1 MFRTENALILR
12 EVRFKESDRIL
23 TALTA
28 DAGKLTLAAHGALSK
43 KSRIA
48 AATQQLTYAE
58 LTLFEKNGRYSVRE
72 GVTKEAFQGLRT
84 DLERLALG
92 SYFAECLEAFSAED
106 QPDAAL
112 LQLGLNSLY
121 ALSHDL
127 ADPRLIKAAFE
138 LRLMC
143 LAGYAPDLEGCAV
156 CGKTEVQEP
165 HLCLESGSICCRD
178 CRKASMGPTERL
190 DEGVLAAL
198 RYVVKAPPKQ
208 MLSFRLEGK
217 SLDMFSAAAERYLLT
232 QAERGFSALDYWKK
246 LERTMDSV
254 QDKG

>member
-92 SYFAECLEAFSAED
+92 SYFAECLEQYAGEE
-106 QPDAAL
+106 QPEPDL
-112 LQLGLNSLY
+112 MRLGLNCLY
-121 ALSHDL
+121 ALSEGL
-127 ADPRLIKAAFE
+127 YNPEKIKAAFE
-138 LRLMC
+138 LRLMTEE
-143 LAGYAPDLEGCAV
+143 GYAPAEEFCAV
-156 CGKTEVQEP
+156 CGRQDIKEP
-165 HLCLESGSICCRD
+165 VFMLEDGQTVCRG
-178 CRKASMGPTERL
+178 CRKAGKALPLSENA
-190 DEGVLAAL
+190 LAAL
-198 RYVVKAPPKQ
+198 RYLVHAP
-208 MLSFRLEGK
+208 
-217 SLDMFSAAAERYLLT
+217 A
-232 QAERGFSALDYWKK
+232 KK
-246 LERTMDSV
+246 LLSCRVGDEDLHLLADVAENWLLQCSGRSFSTLTYY
-254 QDKG
+254 KNLIRNL